1 MIRLRRKSR
10 NGYNPKI
17 KLHPRGALNCS
28 ASWIWMH
35 ETLTPFGIIKKLK
48 SLVIETRE
56 NIWLGFGTE
65 RKRNEFLQGIYIRD
79 Y

>member
-1 MIRLRRKSR
+1 
-10 NGYNPKI
+10 
-17 KLHPRGALNCS
+17 
-28 ASWIWMH
+28 MH